1 MAQLEVNQEIALG
14 GVTYQVAEHPVA
26 PGMPYGQEG
35 RQAIVYKLVAGDHNK
50 ALKVLK
56 PRFRVPGMVG
66 LSRRLASFANI
77 PGLQVCQR
85 TVLTPQTYSA
95 VLRGNPDLLYAVLM
109 PWVEGPTWMEVMLNK
124 DELNPEQSLTLARS
138 LAGVMSA
145 MEQEGLAHCD
155 LSGPNVLLPMLSPS
169 FATQPGQSAVALVD
183 VEQMFG
189 PDLKRPELVPGG
201 SPGYAHKIA
210 PDGMWE
216 SDADRLSGAVLL
228 TEMLAWC
235 DQRVRDLT
243 WGESYFNPYDEMQK
257 DSERYHVLATV
268 LWERWG
274 DKVAR
279 LFDQAWGSDTLADC
293 PTFGEWL
300 VALPE
305 TVPTMQT
312 SKGAF
317 RPGGLFRPEVTQ
329 VADAGVAEFIRSNDT
344 TDPALRD
351 LMEQAR
357 NFDMQN
363 DVASALDSY
372 RKAQALAPEGS
383 GLAWELGLI
392 VRDLESRLST
402 TPTTPTS
409 PTPPAQPDTDEAVAP
424 ASLPADADV
433 PEPASDATLP
443 PIAEDM
449 VQGQSAGPTSDL
461 GSILESMGLV
471 TEKAVVEEPVA
482 PTQAPEAMP
491 SLSEA
496 KDSHTEA
503 EVHGLMRQAQK
514 AHDSG
519 DLVSALESY
528 RKALA
533 LVQRGSGLAQE
544 LELIVSDLESKQGAD
559 QLATPEYVVSS
570 ADALPEQT
578 APEQATVEQ
587 KTEPMAP
594 VPATDVEAS
603 ATPARSAPP
612 VEENQA
618 LVLQM
623 AKQGQSME
631 ANGDIA
637 GALATYQK
645 ALELTPEGSASY
657 RALTS
662 LLEKLEAAPPE
673 PEQIVAPPPPPVAPV
688 APVPPSEPKPAK
700 DVATEMPSSASQVPP
715 SLRST
720 PMPQV
725 REKGKVANKETAPE
739 AGDVSKAKS
748 GPPLAIVGVAV
759 AVVLLLIGAIV
770 LFVIPGGQHNGA
782 TATQTDQAAATQPQG
797 VIATSTSNTST
808 PVTTAT
814 PNAATST
821 GVLVSNYTYTL
832 ASNVPFDL
840 AGTVL
845 PDSQGPRADDSVIPI
860 TLPFPIK
867 IYDTTFITA
876 NVAINGIL
884 QFKSVDSGTA
894 YQDAADPKKCE
905 QPPYKEFDYALMP
918 YWSDLA
924 MNKCKAEEQCG
935 IFTSLTSTVGTS
947 TAPSQV
953 FIIRWRAIESN
964 LDASRPLNGLAD
976 FEVRFYKSPQ
986 PDGTQF
992 DFLYGGVSQPW
1003 PGISESV
1010 HSTIVAI
1017 QSSKTVGA
1025 YAFYTCDRTAIHKGL
1040 LVSFK
1045 KAP

>member
-1 MAQLEVNQEIALG
+1 MAFQLEVNQEIALG
-14 GVTYQVAEHPVA
+14 GVTYLVAEHPVA

-235 DQRVRDLT
+235 DQRVQNLT

-329 VADAGVAEFIRSNDT
+329 VADAGVAEFIRNNDS

-383 GLAWELGLI
+383 GLGWELGLI

-402 TPTTPTS
+402 TPTTPKS
-409 PTPPAQPDTDEAVAP
+409 PMPPAQPDIDEAPAP
-424 ASLPADADV
+424 ASLPADASV
-433 PEPASDATLP
+433 PEPASETTLP
-443 PIAEDM
+443 PLAEDM
-449 VQGQSAGPTSDL
+449 VQGQSSGSTSDL
-461 GSILESMGLV
+461 GSILESMFESDPTATQAPAPGLV

-482 PTQAPEAMP
+482 PTQAPEAR
-491 SLSEA
+491 
-496 KDSHTEA
+496 HTET

-514 AHDSG
+514 ARDNG
-519 DLVSALESY
+519 DLSGALESY

-533 LVQRGSGLAQE
+533 LAQKGSGLAQE
-544 LELIVSDLESKQGAD
+544 LELIVSDLESKQGDERAAVIESMGAD
-559 QLATPEYVVSS
+559 QLAIPEYMASS
-570 ADALPEQT
+570 ADALPEQN

-587 KTEPMAP
+587 KTEPMTP

-603 ATPARSAPP
+603 APPARSAPP
-612 VEENQA
+612 AEENQA

-631 ANGDIA
+631 ASGDIA
-637 GALATYQK
+637 GALDTYRK

-662 LLEKLEAAPPE
+662 LLEKLQAAPPE
-673 PEQIVAPPPPPVAPV
+673 PEQVIAPPPPVVPT
-688 APVPPSEPKPAK
+688 APVPVSPSEPKPAR
-700 DVATEMPSSASQVPP
+700 DLATEMPSSASQVPP

-725 REKGKVANKETAPE
+725 REKAKAEKSPSKEVGPTDVDGTATKTRSTLSLPKIG
-739 AGDVSKAKS
+739 A
-748 GPPLAIVGVAV
+748 AV
-759 AVVLLLIGAIV
+759 ALLIVVGIAIWII
-770 LFVIPGGQHNGA
+770 LKLIIIIPPPPPSYSISAPTNANIITG
-782 TATQTDQAAATQPQG
+782 
-797 VIATSTSNTST
+797 
-808 PVTTAT
+808 TTA
-814 PNAATST
+814 
-821 GVLVSNYTYTL
+821 VSL
-832 ASNVPFDL
+832 SNL
-840 AGTVL
+840 
-845 PDSQGPRADDSVIPI
+845 DDSLGSIS
-860 TLPFPIK
+860 LPFPVSL
-867 IYDTTFITA
+867 YGITYT
-876 NVAINGIL
+876 NAITVSTDGNL
-884 QFKSVDSGTA
+884 QFNSSSTENRNRCGSELPYSEFSYVMMPFWTDLNMGS
-894 YQDAADPKKCE
+894 
-905 QPPYKEFDYALMP
+905 PPCA
-918 YWSDLA
+918 SA
-924 MNKCKAEEQCG
+924 RHCG
-935 IFTSLTSTVGTS
+935 IFTSVSGTQ
-947 TAPSQV
+947 PNRI
-953 FIIRWRAIESN
+953 FNIEWRAVKVSDNTPVHFEIRLYEN
-964 LDASRPLNGLAD
+964 QHKFDFVYGNDMANHENGATIGVQRD
-976 FEVRFYKSPQ
+976 GVQ
-986 PDGTQF
+986 PDPNKPQYKVFSCTQANVTATPDTQIPFVKPGTQITF
-992 DFLYGGVSQPW
+992 TEIEV
-1003 PGISESV
+1003 
-1010 HSTIVAI
+1010 
-1017 QSSKTVGA
+1017 
-1025 YAFYTCDRTAIHKGL
+1025 
-1040 LVSFK
+1040 